1 MGDGTLLWLT
11 VAGVV
16 VAFPVIAWLFGW
28 SVLGWLSFLDR
39 EERFVAA
46 GGVGFAF
53 LAGFRFLGFALQADA
68 SSWAHWT
75 VLVMI
80 VIAIATR
87 ARHVSRHSTDSDSP
101 PWTLAGLLALAYLEL
116 VCVQGAFPDYR
127 GSRWYFDW
135 WMHYDEALVFLGGR
149 DIDVKWAGA
158 YTLASRT
165 PLFNLT
171 TAAVMALAGHDFA
184 VYQLASALTNCAVVG
199 ALALLA
205 RDFFGRPGARL
216 ALLLA
221 PLNLWLLHNAWFT
234 WPKMLAAYYLL
245 LGLHFY
251 VRSVRLRRSDPRA
264 AAGLFLGFWACS
276 LLGFLTH
283 QVVVVYAAPLLLHAA
298 WLAVRDRAYRP
309 GWKEVAATVTIAA
322 LAAGPWY
329 GWLLVHFG
337 TATVTGSTPVTHG
350 DESAV
355 FAPLQIADWMIHN
368 TRASVWPL
376 TLVGALRHTPRDGVM
391 VYQGLTELYVS
402 LLTGALTL
410 SLTAFLIV
418 VFVWRLCRRLAGA
431 VRRLAPSTLP
441 VTKEKMAVQ
450 PGDWPARVAVGL
462 FAALGWLGAAFL
474 HPGKMEHGI
483 AHSAGFPT
491 ALVLVA
497 LGWGLLS
504 RARPR
509 VLALVGIGIAA
520 EFLLMFWS
528 HWWFLTRLP
537 EVLEDLPGNAAYKD
551 ETIVFLHDRVGDGR
565 YVFVAGLVV
574 VQLVLVALLI
584 DYWRRV
590 RAGAREESS

>member
-1 MGDGTLLWLT
+1 MGDGVLLWLT

-16 VAFPVIAWLFGW
+16 VAFPVVAWLFGW
-28 SVLGWLSFLDR
+28 SVLGWLPFFDR

-53 LAGFRFLGFALQADA
+53 LAGARFLGFVLQADA

-75 VLVMI
+75 VLAMI
-80 VIAIATR
+80 VIAILAR

-101 PWTLAGLLALAYLEL
+101 PWTFAGLFALAYLEL

-149 DIDVKWAGA
+149 DVDVKWAGA

-171 TAAVMALAGHDFA
+171 TASVMALAGHDFA

-245 LGLHFY
+245 IGLHFY
-251 VRSVRLRRSDPRA
+251 VRSVRLRWSDPRA

-283 QVVVVYAAPLLLHAA
+283 QVVAVYVAPLLLHAA
-298 WLAVRDRAYRP
+298 WLAVRDRAFRP
-309 GWKEVAATVTIAA
+309 GWKEVTAAVTIAA
-322 LAAGPWY
+322 LAVGPWY
-329 GWLLVHFG
+329 GWLLVNLG
-337 TATVTGSTPVTHG
+337 TGAVLGSTPVTHG

-355 FAPLQIADWMIHN
+355 FTPLQVADWMMHN

-376 TLVGALRHTPRDGVM
+376 TLSGALGRRPLDDVM
-391 VYQGLTELYVS
+391 VYQGLTELYFS

-410 SLTAFLIV
+410 SLTAFLV
-418 VFVWRLCRRLAGA
+418 LTF
-431 VRRLAPSTLP
+431 VRRLVLHELSGVPSTLP
-441 VTKEKMAVQ
+441 ATKEEWLAS
-450 PGDWPARVAVGL
+450 DWPARVAVGL
-462 FAALGWLGAAFL
+462 FAVLGWLGAAFL

-491 ALVLVA
+491 ALVLAA

-504 RARPR
+504 RARPWI
-509 VLALVGIGIAA
+509 LALVVIGILA

-537 EVLEDLPGNAAYKD
+537 EVLEELPGNAAYKD
-551 ETIVFLHDRVGDGR
+551 ETVVFLHDRIGDGR
-565 YVFVAGLVV
+565 YIFVAGLVM
-574 VQLVLVALLI
+574 VQLLLVALLI